1 MQFDRL
7 KRREFISLIGGA
19 AATWPLA
26 ARAQQRERV
35 RRIGVLMPFAE
46 DDSDTKARLTGF
58 RHELE
63 RLGWSE
69 GRNVRIDYRFAPA
82 GVQAPMFAKELL
94 ALQPDVIVAVSTP
107 ITTAL
112 QRDTRTVPIVFV
124 GITAD
129 PIGSGFVASL
139 ARPGGNLTGV
149 VMFEATVT
157 GKWLAMLKE
166 IAPRLAR
173 AALVFNPKTAPYYV
187 DYLRAGEAAASSL
200 AVEFVP
206 LPIENAT
213 ADIERAIEA
222 FARVPNG
229 GLVMLPD
236 TTNDVH
242 RDLLI
247 ELAAKHRL
255 PAVYSNRLYVLAG
268 GLMCYSTD
276 RVDQFR
282 QVASYIDHILH
293 GAKPGDLPVQAP
305 TKYENVIN
313 MKTAKALGL
322 TVPPGLLVAADE
334 LIE

>member
-1 MQFDRL
+1 M
-7 KRREFISLIGGA
+7 KRRELISLLGGA
-19 AATWPLA
+19 AAWPLA
-26 ARAQQRERV
+26 AQAQLTERV

-46 DDSDTKARLTGF
+46 DDPDTKVRLAGF

-63 RLGWSE
+63 RLGWLE

-82 GVQAPMFAKELL
+82 GVQAPMFVKELL

-112 QRDTRTVPIVFV
+112 QRETRTVPIVFV

-129 PIGSGFVASL
+129 PISSGFVASL

-149 VMFEATVT
+149 VMFEETVT

-166 IAPRLAR
+166 IAPLLTR
-173 AALVFNPKTAPYYV
+173 AALVFNPKTAPYY
-187 DYLRAGEAAASSL
+187 DYYLRAGEAAASSL

-213 ADIERAIEA
+213 ADIERTIEA

-236 TTNDVH
+236 TTSDVH

-247 ELAAKHRL
+247 GLAAKHRL
-255 PAVYSNRLYVLAG
+255 PAVYANRLYVLIG

-282 QVASYIDHILH
+282 QVASYVDRILR
-293 GAKPGDLPVQAP
+293 GAKPTDLPVQAP
-305 TKYENVIN
+305 TKYETVIN

-334 LIE
+334 VIE